1 VQNPMIWSCVVG
13 ILLNPLSSAI
23 PAPVHVFVDAL
34 GRSSLALGLLIV
46 GAGLRLRQ
54 MRPNGVVLV
63 TCALKLVLMPAIG
76 IAFAFAFRLSG
87 PNLLVVVCCLAVPTA
102 SNSYLLA
109 RQMGGDAPLMAQ
121 ILTFQ
126 TLAAAIT
133 MPIVIGLV
141 S

>member
-1 VQNPMIWSCVVG
+1 MLLAIVQNPMIWSCVVG
-13 ILLNPLSSAI
+13 IAAEPGLVRI

-46 GAGLRLRQ
+46 GAGLRIGEVL
-54 MRPNGVVLV
+54 RPNAVALV
-63 TCALKLVLMPAIG
+63 ACALKLVRDAG
-76 IAFAFAFRLSG
+76 DRDRFRVAFRLSG
-87 PNLLVVVCCLAVPTA
+87 PNLLVAVCCLAVPAA

-126 TLAAAIT
+126 T
-133 MPIVIGLV
+133 GWRR
-141 S
+141 

>member
-1 VQNPMIWSCVVG
+1 
-13 ILLNPLSSAI
+13 
-23 PAPVHVFVDAL
+23 VFVDAL

-46 GAGLRLRQ
+46 GAGLRIGEVLR
-54 MRPNGVVLV
+54 PSGVALV

-76 IAFAFAFRLSG
+76 IAFAFAFRLTG
-87 PNLLVVVCCLAVPTA
+87 ANLLVAVCCMAVPAA

-109 RQMGGDAPLMAQ
+109 RQLGGDAPLMAQ

-126 TLAAAIT
+126 TVAAAIT
-133 MPIVIGLV
+133 MPVVIGLV